1 MRSKKQHFLPVFFLK
16 AWESKKNRIHLFDT
30 KTGITRNNVG
40 LRGQCQKHLYYM
52 NQHNEDIL
60 REWDNRFSQACRQ
73 VRTSQR
79 LPDPTVNIQ
88 SYVDLFAF
96 ILAQHART
104 PAQAEKIRQIYSQL
118 IPSASKA
125 IGAPPGEISIKYD
138 FPQLEAV
145 EHSMNALKLMD
156 DLVPHLITSHSDRFL
171 TSDNPAFFY
180 NQLCQNLDGATAGVD
195 NHGFQAFCPISPN
208 TVVML
213 FDPMSYELTSEAST
227 SKRRSEAK
235 EEDIQQLN
243 RIQALSAIQN
253 LYANDLKLLKDAPA
267 LLQSV
272 SAEREAKEPI
282 LNEYESAESGNASKL
297 FVQHNPIPNLAMN
310 LSFIRVRQSAEKMP
324 SVWKLHDYRHEPNK
338 VPQMISEGSP
348 VKIFTDPN
356 NPTVSHVVADVDS
369 TQQRHDQT
377 A

>member
-1 MRSKKQHFLPVFFLK
+1 MVRSKKQHFLPVFYLK
-16 AWESKKNRIHLFDT
+16 AWESKKNRIHLYDT
-30 KTGITRNNVG
+30 KAGAIRNNVG

-60 REWDNRFSQACRQ
+60 KEWDTRFSLVCRQ

-79 LPDPTVNIQ
+79 LPSFAANPELFVN
-88 SYVDLFAF
+88 LFAF

-118 IPSASKA
+118 IPSASEA
-125 IGAPPGEISIKYD
+125 MGAPPGQIHIKHD

-145 EHSMNALKLMD
+145 EHSMNALEMMD
-156 DLVPHLITSHSDRFL
+156 DLVPHLITSRGDRFL

-180 NQLCQNLDGATAGVD
+180 NQLCQNLDGATAAVD

-213 FDPMSYELTSEAST
+213 FDPMSYELTSTT
-227 SKRRSEAK
+227 SKSRMRSEAT

-253 LYANDLKLLKDAPA
+253 LYANDLKLLKDAPT
-267 LLQSV
+267 LVQSV
-272 SAEREAKEPI
+272 STEREAKGPI
-282 LNEYESAESGNASKL
+282 LSDYGSTKPGDDSKL
-297 FVQHNPIPNLAMN
+297 FVQHDPIPNLTMD
-310 LSFIRVRQSAEKMP
+310 LSFIRVRREAEARP
-324 SVWKLHDYRHEPNK
+324 SLWKLHDYRHEPNR
-338 VPQMISEGSP
+338 VPQLISEGVP
-348 VKIFTDPN
+348 VKIFADPN
-356 NPTVSHVVADVDS
+356 DPTISHVVAEVDS
-369 TQQRHDQT
+369 TQ
-377 A
+377 